1 MAPKSLAEQ
10 MAELEDLTPRGNLL
24 ILILLMVIFDVVVG
38 GNYVL
43 TMVMFF
49 LDYDPEDLDRG
60 NQDSDEEGAA
70 GGEDEN
76 AGREHYQAVG

>member
-24 ILILLMVIFDVVVG
+24 FLIQLMVMFMLFG

-43 TMVMFF
+43 TMMMFF
-49 LDYDPEDLDRG
+49 
-60 NQDSDEEGAA
+60 
-70 GGEDEN
+70 
-76 AGREHYQAVG
+76 